1 MRARAPCAD
10 ASHGVGRPMRTG
22 DLRTMLG
29 AAEARTGA
37 LGLFNLT
44 RDTHRHRS
52 TLLCM
57 TAIAAHRCNHHWQPA
72 YSQTRIV

>member
-22 DLRTMLG
+22 DLRAMLG
-29 AAEARTGA
+29 AEARTGA
-37 LGLFNLT
+37 FGLFNLT

-52 TLLCM
+52 TLSSM
-57 TAIAAHRCNHHWQPA
+57 TAIAAHQCHHHWQPA

>member
-1 MRARAPCAD
+1 
-10 ASHGVGRPMRTG
+10 
-22 DLRTMLG
+22 MLG

-37 LGLFNLT
+37 FGLFNLT

-57 TAIAAHRCNHHWQPA
+57 TAIAAHQCNHHWQPA